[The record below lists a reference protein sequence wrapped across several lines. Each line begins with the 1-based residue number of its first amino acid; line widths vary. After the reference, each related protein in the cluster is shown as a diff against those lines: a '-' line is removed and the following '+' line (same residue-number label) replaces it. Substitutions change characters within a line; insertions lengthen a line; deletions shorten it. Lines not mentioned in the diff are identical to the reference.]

1 MYSSTSNTGG
11 AVGSFV
17 GDKATVPAMEYKG
30 HMAGM
35 LEKSGTGYWDTYLST
50 YRQDFSSAD
59 ARAYSNN
66 GSYYTQVSGGGP
78 WSGNEPISFTQKG
91 TNAYMEWGTWTQTT
105 AMNISGT
112 DYYFNNEGAYVW
124 GTPTTDAEMIDLR
137 KLPGGQG
144 VYSGSAW
151 GTYFAAGSSGT
162 PLTGT
167 FSGTVNFTTPAINDF
182 NVNVS
187 GGGKTVSIA
196 NATGNFTGTTSSFVI
211 NPNTGTLRIGATG
224 CETMAGNKSASGT
237 VYGNTWQ
244 YIGGVWK
251 AGSSTAD
258 QAVGGFQGS
267 K

>member
-1 MYSSTSNTGG
+1 
-11 AVGSFV
+11 
-17 GDKATVPAMEYKG
+17 
-30 HMAGM
+30 
-35 LEKSGTGYWDTYLST
+35 
-50 YRQDFSSAD
+50 
-59 ARAYSNN
+59 
-66 GSYYTQVSGGGP
+66 
-78 WSGNEPISFTQKG
+78 
-91 TNAYMEWGTWTQTT
+91 MEWGTWTQ
-105 AMNISGT
+105 
-112 DYYFNNEGAYVW
+112 
-124 GTPTTDAEMIDLR
+124 TTDAEMIDLR

-167 FSGTVNFTTPAINDF
+167 FSGTVNFTTPAIKDF

-211 NPNTGTLRIGATG
+211 NPNTGTWRIGATG
-224 CETMAGNKSASGT
+224 SETMAGNKSASGT
-237 VYGNTWQ
+237 VYGNTGQ